1 MVSNERLNEEVF
13 MLCLRPLSEVVR
25 PSAGQFYMVGRS
37 GALEGGAASGAA
49 MVAATFDPL
58 LKRPFSCMDYGSDG
72 LLHFMI
78 KLHGRFTGI
87 LSACTPGT
95 VLELIGPLG
104 NGFPAVGTGEVL
116 VVVAGGIGIASVA
129 MLLRDYPESVL
140 FYGVRSVGDLFVG
153 KLPSVARVCV
163 TSDDG
168 SVGDKGNVLEQ
179 LHRYIVSTT
188 STATP
193 GAIRVYACGP
203 HAMTQR
209 LCEMF
214 ASKDGDF
221 PRVNGW
227 TVEAFVSVEE
237 RMACGAAACLGCAV
251 STVNGYRLACKD
263 GPVFN
268 VNDLNLDGS

>member
-1 MVSNERLNEEVF
+1 
-13 MLCLRPLSEVVR
+13 MLALRPMSEVAR
-25 PSAGQFYMVGRS
+25 PSAGQFYMVGCS
-37 GALEGGAASGAA
+37 GALEGGAAGR
-49 MVAATFDPL
+49 ATFAPL
-58 LKRPFSCMDYGSDG
+58 LKRPFSCMDYSNDG
-72 LLHFMI
+72 LLHLMI
-78 KLHGRFTGI
+78 KLRGRFTGI

-104 NGFPAVGTGEVL
+104 NGFPTVGTGERL

-140 FYGVRSVGDLFVG
+140 FYGVRSAGDLFAE
-153 KLPSVARVCV
+153 KLPPVARVCI

-168 SVGDKGNVLEQ
+168 SVGEKGNVLEQ

-188 STATP
+188 SAATS

-209 LCEMF
+209 LCRMF

-221 PRVNGW
+221 SAVNGW

-251 STVNGYRLACKD
+251 STVNGYSLACKD

-268 VNDLNLDGS
+268 VNDLILVPHES